1 MADHGSFYP
10 IDRFVKEATP
20 VLFAFVTNTPAQRE
34 AVREEMMARLT
45 AIAELSETLTLSEL
59 ESPDPRSHC
68 AILEAVAILSRDV
81 RGLLEASF
89 RVSH

>member
-1 MADHGSFYP
+1 MANHGSFYP
-10 IDRFVKEATP
+10 IDRFIKEATP

-68 AILEAVAILSRDV
+68 AILECVAILTRDV
-81 RGLLEASF
+81 RGLLEATF
-89 RVSH
+89 RVDH